1 MLRVIDR
8 NTIDEA
14 ARRLLEAAP
23 DGSLVYLFGSYARGD
38 ADEGSDVDFL
48 VVEPEV
54 DDWVHEA
61 ARLRETLVGLRMAVD
76 VIVVSRKDFDYWK
89 ETTNT
94 LAWRV
99 SREGKPYESLS

>member
-8 NTIDEA
+8 STIDEA

-23 DGSLVYLFGSYARGD
+23 DGSRVILFGSYARGD

-54 DDWVHEA
+54 ADVVAEEV
-61 ARLRETLVGLRMAVD
+61 RLRKALPASIAVD
-76 VIVVSRKDFDYWK
+76 VIVMSRKTFDYWK
-89 ETTNT
+89 DTTNT
-94 LAWRV
+94 LAWRAAC
-99 SREGKPYESLS
+99 EGKIYDPT